1 MPPGGECVSNVAKT
15 VSGKRTH
22 RYSSAQRWKYV
33 NKIVTVAVVKPTTPA
48 VRARK
53 PKA

>member
-1 MPPGGECVSNVAKT
+1 MDIWDYAADKEWT
-15 VSGKRTH
+15 Y
-22 RYSSAQRWKYV
+22 RYSSAQRRKYV
-33 NKIVTVAVVKPTTPA
+33 NKIVTVAVVKQTTPA

>member
-1 MPPGGECVSNVAKT
+1 VSNRDKT
-15 VSGKRTH
+15 VREKETH
-22 RYSSAQRWKYV
+22 RYSSAQRRKYV

>member
-1 MPPGGECVSNVAKT
+1 MGDKDFAV
-15 VSGKRTH
+15 GKWTH
-22 RYSSAQRWKYV
+22 RYSSAQRRKYV

>member
-1 MPPGGECVSNVAKT
+1 MPPSDRCVSDRDKATKV
-15 VSGKRTH
+15 KRAY
-22 RYSSAQRWKYV
+22 RYSSAQRRKYV
-33 NKIVTVAVVKPTTPA
+33 NKIVTVAVVKPTTNA

>member
-1 MPPGGECVSNVAKT
+1 MGNEATAVNEIWA
-15 VSGKRTH
+15 H
-22 RYSSAQRWKYV
+22 RYSSAQRIKYV

-48 VRARK
+48 VRARN

>member
-1 MPPGGECVSNVAKT
+1 VGGQVEAVNG
-15 VSGKRTH
+15 GKSAYL
-22 RYSSAQRWKYV
+22 YSSAQRMKYV